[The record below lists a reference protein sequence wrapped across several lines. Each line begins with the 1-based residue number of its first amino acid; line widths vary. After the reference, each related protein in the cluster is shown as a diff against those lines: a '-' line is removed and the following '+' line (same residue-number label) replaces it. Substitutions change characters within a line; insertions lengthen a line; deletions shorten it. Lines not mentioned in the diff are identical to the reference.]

1 MIVCSAP
8 IARFSSRE
16 VGADSTAVQSAV
28 PICAQRIPIRVTRRS
43 GAAWNR
49 LRRASASIRSSA
61 FSSIPPV
68 NLSGM
73 RCYVASPLGFT
84 AAGRHWYA
92 DVLLPALAPVV
103 EVVDPWALATPEEV
117 EAGADS
123 REFWL
128 SLGARNEEA
137 IRSCSLLVALLD
149 GQELD
154 SGTAAEV
161 GFAAALG
168 LRCFGLRTDMRAS
181 GDLGMTVN
189 LQVESFIVESG
200 GFIAP
205 SLRAL
210 RQALARWAESR
221 S

>member
-1 MIVCSAP
+1 
-8 IARFSSRE
+8 
-16 VGADSTAVQSAV
+16 
-28 PICAQRIPIRVTRRS
+28 
-43 GAAWNR
+43 
-49 LRRASASIRSSA
+49 
-61 FSSIPPV
+61 
-68 NLSGM
+68 M

-168 LRCFGLRTDMRAS
+168 LRCYGLRTDVRQHGEA
-181 GDLGMTVN
+181 GVHVN
-189 LQVESFIVESG
+189 LQVEHFVVASG
-200 GFIAP
+200 GIVVTTVDELVA
-205 SLRAL
+205 AV
-210 RQALARWAESR
+210 ARPR
-221 S
+221 